1 MRLAGHQGH
10 YRLEGQGSWDSG
22 FADLQTDDPH
32 SVVEKHLKQLYQ
44 GQATPKTVVH
54 EGEVEAFTVD
64 EVRVAVGEMKAG
76 KSVGVDGTCK
86 ELFQGLL
93 EVEGGAVHLA
103 EFFTQVLVTKSVPRD
118 WNHVLLI
125 LLAKV
130 PCPRQA
136 KGLRPIALSS
146 GTSKLF
152 ARLLLNRC
160 LPKLGANSPA
170 QCARKHRQS
179 ADYIFSLWRTLE
191 LCREWHVPI
200 ACVKVDI
207 RKAFDSVHKGKLI
220 SKLRVRLGDSA
231 EMACWERLILDTKA
245 TLISPWG
252 HSEFDLFTGI
262 KQGSVESPSFSSL
275 LMEEALEE
283 TAAKFQ
289 WAKAP
294 RIFQDFEHEN
304 ALYMDDGLLWGP
316 DTRVVATRLEQ
327 FLRTLA
333 GYGLVVNIE
342 KCQLYCSPDVPGEH
356 TVRVAG
362 SLLKSVDAIEVMG
375 LRVRKGMSSCELIQP
390 LLARAK
396 TKFWS
401 VKHLLRC
408 KASLPGRLAL
418 FERVVAGAG
427 LW

>member
-1 MRLAGHQGH
+1 MKCFKLSLAV
-10 YRLEGQGSWDSG
+10 
-22 FADLQTDDPH
+22 FANYGEWFQLASDNFRVH
-32 SVVEKHLKQLYQ
+32 SQSF
-44 GQATPKTVVH
+44 A
-54 EGEVEAFTVD
+54 
-64 EVRVAVGEMKAG
+64 
-76 KSVGVDGTCK
+76 
-86 ELFQGLL
+86 EL
-93 EVEGGAVHLA
+93 
-103 EFFTQVLVTKSVPRD
+103 
-118 WNHVLLI
+118 
-125 LLAKV
+125 
-130 PCPRQA
+130 
-136 KGLRPIALSS
+136 LR
-146 GTSKLF
+146 
-152 ARLLLNRC
+152 
-160 LPKLGANSPA
+160 
-170 QCARKHRQS
+170 
-179 ADYIFSLWRTLE
+179 
-191 LCREWHVPI
+191 RE
-200 ACVKVDI
+200 
-207 RKAFDSVHKGKLI
+207 
-220 SKLRVRLGDSA
+220 LGDSA

-333 GYGLVVNIE
+333 DYGLVVNIE